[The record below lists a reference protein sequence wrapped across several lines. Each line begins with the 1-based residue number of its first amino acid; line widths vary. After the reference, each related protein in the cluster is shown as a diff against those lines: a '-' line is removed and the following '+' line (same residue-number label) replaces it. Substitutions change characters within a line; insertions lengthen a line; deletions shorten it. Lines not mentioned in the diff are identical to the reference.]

1 MYKKYQDIGK
11 LYPLICKN
19 KALNIM
25 KISILLLLFGIF
37 SVSATGYSQEARVSI
52 TVNNTTINEVFT
64 EIKAQT
70 NYSFWFDVKDVD
82 IDRKVS
88 IHVENETVKSVL
100 STILKGQDLGFELK
114 GNHIIIVKKEILN
127 QSAGAGLPQQNKKIS
142 GVIKDEHGEPIIGA
156 NVVVK
161 GSTIGNI
168 SDHEGRFTLE
178 VPENSTLT
186 VSYIGYLSQE
196 IKVGKRNIFNIILA
210 EDSENLDEIV
220 VIGYGTMKKSDLT
233 GAVSSVKGDKISAIA
248 STDITDILQGKVA
261 GMNITSSS
269 KVDESG
275 SIRIRGNRSL
285 NASNDPLYV
294 IDGIPMSVGSMA
306 DVNPNDIESMEILK
320 DASATAIY
328 GSRGANGVI
337 LITTKKGKTGKVTIN
352 YDGTV
357 SFSKIH
363 SMTDWMNSGEL
374 IDWNRQAN
382 VNAGAYTGK
391 YGNAPDPDIDGD
403 AYFGGVSQY
412 PYLRPVFNAAFQFN
426 ADGTPVLRDATQ
438 YEKEVLGYADRVPVY
453 NSANIPTTPW
463 TDYVTR
469 TSLTHNHQI
478 SLSAGTEKSKL
489 YMSLAYLDQESPMK
503 DQDYKRY
510 TVNMNGEIQATE
522 FLKVGMGINASHSI
536 KNYGIVSNF
545 SNTTAKDS
553 YGLATSL
560 MPYAPAFDENGKIL
574 SPDDGPSRHN
584 VLLNIDEALNE
595 TRYYG
600 FMLSSFAEL
609 DFGKIWTP
617 LEGVKWRT
625 NFGTQYRNSR
635 EGSYYGDKFTNP
647 LGYASTEPNVAYNN
661 HNQKLAWTLEN
672 MIFYNKTFN
681 KIHTVGLTLM
691 QSAEYYRTEGLDARA
706 YESKF
711 PTALWYSIGDSNK
724 AKLGAGSSFNEQQRA
739 SYMARLNYNL
749 MDRYLLTVTGRW
761 DGASMLAAGNKWDFF
776 PSAALAWKMN
786 EENFMKN
793 IGWLNSLKLRVG
805 YGVTGNASINSYQ
818 TAGSMVSQWA
828 NKPFG
833 QGGITTNTTGAK
845 ASVLP
850 NRNLGWEKTASTNFG
865 VDFGFLNNRITG
877 SVEYYIANTSDL
889 LLNRSIP
896 LMTGYTQILT
906 NVGKTQNKGL
916 EITLSTTNIQTEDF
930 TWKTDFTFST
940 NRSKIVELADGK
952 VDDPTNGWFIG
963 KPMDEIWTYKYDR
976 LWQDTPEDRRMLAI
990 YKAKGNGIT
999 MFPGMAKLVDQ
1010 EFIEVPEGTEGSKT
1024 VTLEDGSKVTYMDN
1038 GFGKFDKDDYHFQ
1051 GSFTPKWEGGF
1062 TTTFIYKNWQLNA
1075 FFYGRFGNMYYGL
1088 MQTYGRRVE
1097 NDTWSPENTDAKFP
1111 QPRAGGESFTDYK
1124 EYMNYTKGNMVAVRN
1139 IALSYT
1145 FPEKWLGKIGA
1156 NSCQIYG
1163 QVLNPFIWGG
1173 DLVKAGINPDDTTG
1187 WGAEGGR
1194 SNGTYK
1200 YIGGQTNNT
1209 VLTRSFVIGLRLG
1222 F

>member
-1 MYKKYQDIGK
+1 
-11 LYPLICKN
+11 
-19 KALNIM
+19 M
-25 KISILLLLFGIF
+25 K
-37 SVSATGYSQEARVSI
+37 
-52 TVNNTTINEVFT
+52 
-64 EIKAQT
+64 
-70 NYSFWFDVKDVD
+70 
-82 IDRKVS
+82 DRKNSSLLSCLEKFQRLFFVALL
-88 IHVENETVKSVL
+88 SVL
-100 STILKGQDLGFELK
+100 AVGAFA
-114 GNHIIIVKKEILN
+114 
-127 QSAGAGLPQQNKKIS
+127 QSKTVS
-142 GVIKDEHGEPIIGA
+142 GTVLDKTGESVIGA
-156 NVVVK
+156 SVVVK
-161 GSTIGNI
+161 GTTNGTITDFDGKFTLTNVPESGTIEISFVGYKTVNVAVKGQSTIKVI
-168 SDHEGRFTLE
+168 LEEDTETLE
-178 VPENSTLT
+178 E
-186 VSYIGYLSQE
+186 
-196 IKVGKRNIFNIILA
+196 
-210 EDSENLDEIV
+210 V
-220 VIGYGTMKKSDLT
+220 VVVGYGVQKKSDVT
-233 GAVSSVKGDKISAIA
+233 GALTQVSSKTIRERPVQNALQA
-248 STDITDILQGKVA
+248 MQGKAA
-261 GMNITSSS
+261 GVQITSNNRPGELGD
-269 KVDESG
+269 V
-275 SIRIRGNRSL
+275 RIRGSRSL

-661 HNQKLAWTLEN
+661 HNQKL
-672 MIFYNKTFN
+672 
-681 KIHTVGLTLM
+681 
-691 QSAEYYRTEGLDARA
+691 
-706 YESKF
+706 
-711 PTALWYSIGDSNK
+711 
-724 AKLGAGSSFNEQQRA
+724 
-739 SYMARLNYNL
+739 
-749 MDRYLLTVTGRW
+749 
-761 DGASMLAAGNKWDFF
+761 
-776 PSAALAWKMN
+776 
-786 EENFMKN
+786 
-793 IGWLNSLKLRVG
+793 
-805 YGVTGNASINSYQ
+805 
-818 TAGSMVSQWA
+818 
-828 NKPFG
+828 
-833 QGGITTNTTGAK
+833 
-845 ASVLP
+845 
-850 NRNLGWEKTASTNFG
+850 
-865 VDFGFLNNRITG
+865 
-877 SVEYYIANTSDL
+877 
-889 LLNRSIP
+889 
-896 LMTGYTQILT
+896 
-906 NVGKTQNKGL
+906 
-916 EITLSTTNIQTEDF
+916 
-930 TWKTDFTFST
+930 
-940 NRSKIVELADGK
+940 
-952 VDDPTNGWFIG
+952 
-963 KPMDEIWTYKYDR
+963 
-976 LWQDTPEDRRMLAI
+976 
-990 YKAKGNGIT
+990 
-999 MFPGMAKLVDQ
+999 
-1010 EFIEVPEGTEGSKT
+1010 
-1024 VTLEDGSKVTYMDN
+1024 
-1038 GFGKFDKDDYHFQ
+1038 
-1051 GSFTPKWEGGF
+1051 
-1062 TTTFIYKNWQLNA
+1062 
-1075 FFYGRFGNMYYGL
+1075 
-1088 MQTYGRRVE
+1088 
-1097 NDTWSPENTDAKFP
+1097 
-1111 QPRAGGESFTDYK
+1111 
-1124 EYMNYTKGNMVAVRN
+1124 
-1139 IALSYT
+1139 
-1145 FPEKWLGKIGA
+1145 
-1156 NSCQIYG
+1156 
-1163 QVLNPFIWGG
+1163 
-1173 DLVKAGINPDDTTG
+1173 
-1187 WGAEGGR
+1187 
-1194 SNGTYK
+1194 
-1200 YIGGQTNNT
+1200 
-1209 VLTRSFVIGLRLG
+1209 
-1222 F
+1222 

>member
-1 MYKKYQDIGK
+1 
-11 LYPLICKN
+11 
-19 KALNIM
+19 M
-25 KISILLLLFGIF
+25 K
-37 SVSATGYSQEARVSI
+37 
-52 TVNNTTINEVFT
+52 
-64 EIKAQT
+64 
-70 NYSFWFDVKDVD
+70 
-82 IDRKVS
+82 DRKNSSLLGRLDKFQRLFFVALL
-88 IHVENETVKSVL
+88 SVL
-100 STILKGQDLGFELK
+100 AVGAFA
-114 GNHIIIVKKEILN
+114 
-127 QSAGAGLPQQNKKIS
+127 QSKTVS
-142 GVIKDEHGEPIIGA
+142 GTVLDKTGESVIGA
-156 NVVVK
+156 SVVVK
-161 GSTIGNI
+161 GTTNGTITDFDGKFTLTNVPESGTIEISFVGYKTVNVAVKGQSTIKVI
-168 SDHEGRFTLE
+168 LEEDTETLE
-178 VPENSTLT
+178 E
-186 VSYIGYLSQE
+186 
-196 IKVGKRNIFNIILA
+196 
-210 EDSENLDEIV
+210 V
-220 VIGYGTMKKSDLT
+220 VVVGYGVQKKSDVT
-233 GAVSSVKGDKISAIA
+233 GALTQVSSKTIRERPVQNALQA
-248 STDITDILQGKVA
+248 MQGKAA
-261 GMNITSSS
+261 GVQITSNNRPGELGD
-269 KVDESG
+269 V
-275 SIRIRGNRSL
+275 RIRGSRSL

-940 NRSKIVELADGK
+940 NRSKIVELADG
-952 VDDPTNGWFIG
+952 
-963 KPMDEIWTYKYDR
+963 
-976 LWQDTPEDRRMLAI
+976 
-990 YKAKGNGIT
+990 
-999 MFPGMAKLVDQ
+999 
-1010 EFIEVPEGTEGSKT
+1010 
-1024 VTLEDGSKVTYMDN
+1024 
-1038 GFGKFDKDDYHFQ
+1038 
-1051 GSFTPKWEGGF
+1051 
-1062 TTTFIYKNWQLNA
+1062 
-1075 FFYGRFGNMYYGL
+1075 
-1088 MQTYGRRVE
+1088 
-1097 NDTWSPENTDAKFP
+1097 
-1111 QPRAGGESFTDYK
+1111 
-1124 EYMNYTKGNMVAVRN
+1124 
-1139 IALSYT
+1139 
-1145 FPEKWLGKIGA
+1145 
-1156 NSCQIYG
+1156 
-1163 QVLNPFIWGG
+1163 
-1173 DLVKAGINPDDTTG
+1173 
-1187 WGAEGGR
+1187 
-1194 SNGTYK
+1194 
-1200 YIGGQTNNT
+1200 
-1209 VLTRSFVIGLRLG
+1209 
-1222 F
+1222 

>member
-1 MYKKYQDIGK
+1 
-11 LYPLICKN
+11 
-19 KALNIM
+19 M
-25 KISILLLLFGIF
+25 K
-37 SVSATGYSQEARVSI
+37 
-52 TVNNTTINEVFT
+52 
-64 EIKAQT
+64 
-70 NYSFWFDVKDVD
+70 
-82 IDRKVS
+82 DRKNSSLLSCLEKFQRLFFVALL
-88 IHVENETVKSVL
+88 SVL
-100 STILKGQDLGFELK
+100 AVGAFA
-114 GNHIIIVKKEILN
+114 
-127 QSAGAGLPQQNKKIS
+127 QSKTVS
-142 GVIKDEHGEPIIGA
+142 GTVLDKTGESVIGA
-156 NVVVK
+156 SVVVK
-161 GSTIGNI
+161 GTTNGTITDFDGKFTLTNVPESGTIEISFVGYKTVNVAVKGQSTIKVI
-168 SDHEGRFTLE
+168 LEEDTETLE
-178 VPENSTLT
+178 E
-186 VSYIGYLSQE
+186 
-196 IKVGKRNIFNIILA
+196 
-210 EDSENLDEIV
+210 V
-220 VIGYGTMKKSDLT
+220 VVVGYGVQKKSDVT
-233 GAVSSVKGDKISAIA
+233 GALTQVSSKTIRERPVQNALQA
-248 STDITDILQGKVA
+248 MQGKAA
-261 GMNITSSS
+261 GVQITSNNRPGELGD
-269 KVDESG
+269 V
-275 SIRIRGNRSL
+275 RIRGSRSL

-990 YKAKGNGIT
+990 YIR
-999 MFPGMAKLVDQ
+999 
-1010 EFIEVPEGTEGSKT
+1010 GTE
-1024 VTLEDGSKVTYMDN
+1024 
-1038 GFGKFDKDDYHFQ
+1038 
-1051 GSFTPKWEGGF
+1051 
-1062 TTTFIYKNWQLNA
+1062 
-1075 FFYGRFGNMYYGL
+1075 
-1088 MQTYGRRVE
+1088 
-1097 NDTWSPENTDAKFP
+1097 
-1111 QPRAGGESFTDYK
+1111 
-1124 EYMNYTKGNMVAVRN
+1124 
-1139 IALSYT
+1139 
-1145 FPEKWLGKIGA
+1145 
-1156 NSCQIYG
+1156 
-1163 QVLNPFIWGG
+1163 
-1173 DLVKAGINPDDTTG
+1173 
-1187 WGAEGGR
+1187 R
-1194 SNGTYK
+1194 S
-1200 YIGGQTNNT
+1200 
-1209 VLTRSFVIGLRLG
+1209 V
-1222 F
+1222 

>member
-1 MYKKYQDIGK
+1 
-11 LYPLICKN
+11 
-19 KALNIM
+19 M
-25 KISILLLLFGIF
+25 K
-37 SVSATGYSQEARVSI
+37 
-52 TVNNTTINEVFT
+52 
-64 EIKAQT
+64 
-70 NYSFWFDVKDVD
+70 
-82 IDRKVS
+82 DRKNSSLLRRLEKFQRLFFVALL
-88 IHVENETVKSVL
+88 SVL
-100 STILKGQDLGFELK
+100 AVGAFA
-114 GNHIIIVKKEILN
+114 
-127 QSAGAGLPQQNKKIS
+127 QSKTVS
-142 GVIKDEHGEPIIGA
+142 GTVLDKTGESVIGA
-156 NVVVK
+156 SVVVK
-161 GSTIGNI
+161 GTTNGTITDFDGKFTLTNVPESGTIEISFVGYKTVNVAVKGQSTIKVI
-168 SDHEGRFTLE
+168 LEEDTETLE
-178 VPENSTLT
+178 E
-186 VSYIGYLSQE
+186 
-196 IKVGKRNIFNIILA
+196 
-210 EDSENLDEIV
+210 V
-220 VIGYGTMKKSDLT
+220 VVVGYGVQKKSDVT
-233 GAVSSVKGDKISAIA
+233 GALTQVSSKTIRERPVQNALQA
-248 STDITDILQGKVA
+248 MQGKAA
-261 GMNITSSS
+261 GVQITSNNRPGELGD
-269 KVDESG
+269 V
-275 SIRIRGNRSL
+275 RIRGSRSL

-647 LGYASTEPNVAYNN
+647 LG
-661 HNQKLAWTLEN
+661 WC
-672 MIFYNKTFN
+672 FY
-681 KIHTVGLTLM
+681 
-691 QSAEYYRTEGLDARA
+691 
-706 YESKF
+706 
-711 PTALWYSIGDSNK
+711 
-724 AKLGAGSSFNEQQRA
+724 AGSRKQ
-739 SYMARLNYNL
+739 M
-749 MDRYLLTVTGRW
+749 G
-761 DGASMLAAGNKWDFF
+761 FF
-776 PSAALAWKMN
+776 PISSFGMEN
-786 EENFMKN
+786 E
-793 IGWLNSLKLRVG
+793 
-805 YGVTGNASINSYQ
+805 
-818 TAGSMVSQWA
+818 
-828 NKPFG
+828 
-833 QGGITTNTTGAK
+833 
-845 ASVLP
+845 
-850 NRNLGWEKTASTNFG
+850 
-865 VDFGFLNNRITG
+865 
-877 SVEYYIANTSDL
+877 
-889 LLNRSIP
+889 
-896 LMTGYTQILT
+896 
-906 NVGKTQNKGL
+906 
-916 EITLSTTNIQTEDF
+916 
-930 TWKTDFTFST
+930 
-940 NRSKIVELADGK
+940 
-952 VDDPTNGWFIG
+952 
-963 KPMDEIWTYKYDR
+963 
-976 LWQDTPEDRRMLAI
+976 
-990 YKAKGNGIT
+990 
-999 MFPGMAKLVDQ
+999 
-1010 EFIEVPEGTEGSKT
+1010 
-1024 VTLEDGSKVTYMDN
+1024 
-1038 GFGKFDKDDYHFQ
+1038 
-1051 GSFTPKWEGGF
+1051 
-1062 TTTFIYKNWQLNA
+1062 
-1075 FFYGRFGNMYYGL
+1075 
-1088 MQTYGRRVE
+1088 
-1097 NDTWSPENTDAKFP
+1097 
-1111 QPRAGGESFTDYK
+1111 
-1124 EYMNYTKGNMVAVRN
+1124 
-1139 IALSYT
+1139 
-1145 FPEKWLGKIGA
+1145 
-1156 NSCQIYG
+1156 
-1163 QVLNPFIWGG
+1163 
-1173 DLVKAGINPDDTTG
+1173 
-1187 WGAEGGR
+1187 
-1194 SNGTYK
+1194 
-1200 YIGGQTNNT
+1200 
-1209 VLTRSFVIGLRLG
+1209 
-1222 F
+1222 

>member
-1 MYKKYQDIGK
+1 
-11 LYPLICKN
+11 
-19 KALNIM
+19 M
-25 KISILLLLFGIF
+25 K
-37 SVSATGYSQEARVSI
+37 
-52 TVNNTTINEVFT
+52 
-64 EIKAQT
+64 
-70 NYSFWFDVKDVD
+70 
-82 IDRKVS
+82 DRKNSSLLSCLEKFQRLFFVALL
-88 IHVENETVKSVL
+88 SVL
-100 STILKGQDLGFELK
+100 AVGAFA
-114 GNHIIIVKKEILN
+114 
-127 QSAGAGLPQQNKKIS
+127 QSKTVS
-142 GVIKDEHGEPIIGA
+142 GTVLDKTGESVIGA
-156 NVVVK
+156 SVVVK
-161 GSTIGNI
+161 GTTNGTITDFDGKFTLTNVPESGTIEISFVGYKTVNVAVKGQSTIKVI
-168 SDHEGRFTLE
+168 LEEDTETLE
-178 VPENSTLT
+178 E
-186 VSYIGYLSQE
+186 
-196 IKVGKRNIFNIILA
+196 
-210 EDSENLDEIV
+210 V
-220 VIGYGTMKKSDLT
+220 VVVGYGVQKKSDVT
-233 GAVSSVKGDKISAIA
+233 GALTQVSSKTIRERPVQNALQA
-248 STDITDILQGKVA
+248 MQGKAA
-261 GMNITSSS
+261 GVQITSNNRPGELGD
-269 KVDESG
+269 V
-275 SIRIRGNRSL
+275 RIRGSRSL

-681 KIHTVGLTLM
+681 KIHLM
-691 QSAEYYRTEGLDARA
+691 
-706 YESKF
+706 
-711 PTALWYSIGDSNK
+711 
-724 AKLGAGSSFNEQQRA
+724 
-739 SYMARLNYNL
+739 
-749 MDRYLLTVTGRW
+749 V
-761 DGASMLAAGNKWDFF
+761 
-776 PSAALAWKMN
+776 
-786 EENFMKN
+786 
-793 IGWLNSLKLRVG
+793 
-805 YGVTGNASINSYQ
+805 
-818 TAGSMVSQWA
+818 
-828 NKPFG
+828 
-833 QGGITTNTTGAK
+833 
-845 ASVLP
+845 
-850 NRNLGWEKTASTNFG
+850 
-865 VDFGFLNNRITG
+865 
-877 SVEYYIANTSDL
+877 
-889 LLNRSIP
+889 
-896 LMTGYTQILT
+896 
-906 NVGKTQNKGL
+906 
-916 EITLSTTNIQTEDF
+916 
-930 TWKTDFTFST
+930 
-940 NRSKIVELADGK
+940 
-952 VDDPTNGWFIG
+952 
-963 KPMDEIWTYKYDR
+963 
-976 LWQDTPEDRRMLAI
+976 
-990 YKAKGNGIT
+990 
-999 MFPGMAKLVDQ
+999 
-1010 EFIEVPEGTEGSKT
+1010 
-1024 VTLEDGSKVTYMDN
+1024 
-1038 GFGKFDKDDYHFQ
+1038 
-1051 GSFTPKWEGGF
+1051 
-1062 TTTFIYKNWQLNA
+1062 
-1075 FFYGRFGNMYYGL
+1075 
-1088 MQTYGRRVE
+1088 
-1097 NDTWSPENTDAKFP
+1097 
-1111 QPRAGGESFTDYK
+1111 
-1124 EYMNYTKGNMVAVRN
+1124 
-1139 IALSYT
+1139 
-1145 FPEKWLGKIGA
+1145 
-1156 NSCQIYG
+1156 
-1163 QVLNPFIWGG
+1163 
-1173 DLVKAGINPDDTTG
+1173 
-1187 WGAEGGR
+1187 
-1194 SNGTYK
+1194 
-1200 YIGGQTNNT
+1200 
-1209 VLTRSFVIGLRLG
+1209 
-1222 F
+1222 

>member
-1 MYKKYQDIGK
+1 
-11 LYPLICKN
+11 
-19 KALNIM
+19 M
-25 KISILLLLFGIF
+25 K
-37 SVSATGYSQEARVSI
+37 
-52 TVNNTTINEVFT
+52 
-64 EIKAQT
+64 
-70 NYSFWFDVKDVD
+70 
-82 IDRKVS
+82 DRKNSSLLRCLEKFQRLFFVALL
-88 IHVENETVKSVL
+88 SVL
-100 STILKGQDLGFELK
+100 AVGAFA
-114 GNHIIIVKKEILN
+114 
-127 QSAGAGLPQQNKKIS
+127 QSKTVS
-142 GVIKDEHGEPIIGA
+142 GTVLDKTGESVIGA
-156 NVVVK
+156 SVVVK
-161 GSTIGNI
+161 GTTNGTITDFDGKFTLTNVPESGTIEISFVGYKTVNVAVKGQSTIKVI
-168 SDHEGRFTLE
+168 LEEDTETLE
-178 VPENSTLT
+178 E
-186 VSYIGYLSQE
+186 
-196 IKVGKRNIFNIILA
+196 
-210 EDSENLDEIV
+210 V
-220 VIGYGTMKKSDLT
+220 VVVGYGVQKKSDVT
-233 GAVSSVKGDKISAIA
+233 GALTQVSSKTIRERPVQNALQA
-248 STDITDILQGKVA
+248 MQGKAA
-261 GMNITSSS
+261 GVQITSNNRPGELGD
-269 KVDESG
+269 V
-275 SIRIRGNRSL
+275 RIRGSRSL

-647 LGYASTEPNVAYNN
+647 LG
-661 HNQKLAWTLEN
+661 WC
-672 MIFYNKTFN
+672 FY
-681 KIHTVGLTLM
+681 
-691 QSAEYYRTEGLDARA
+691 
-706 YESKF
+706 
-711 PTALWYSIGDSNK
+711 
-724 AKLGAGSSFNEQQRA
+724 AGSRKQ
-739 SYMARLNYNL
+739 M
-749 MDRYLLTVTGRW
+749 G
-761 DGASMLAAGNKWDFF
+761 FF
-776 PSAALAWKMN
+776 PISSFGMEN
-786 EENFMKN
+786 E
-793 IGWLNSLKLRVG
+793 
-805 YGVTGNASINSYQ
+805 
-818 TAGSMVSQWA
+818 
-828 NKPFG
+828 
-833 QGGITTNTTGAK
+833 
-845 ASVLP
+845 
-850 NRNLGWEKTASTNFG
+850 
-865 VDFGFLNNRITG
+865 
-877 SVEYYIANTSDL
+877 
-889 LLNRSIP
+889 
-896 LMTGYTQILT
+896 
-906 NVGKTQNKGL
+906 
-916 EITLSTTNIQTEDF
+916 
-930 TWKTDFTFST
+930 
-940 NRSKIVELADGK
+940 
-952 VDDPTNGWFIG
+952 
-963 KPMDEIWTYKYDR
+963 
-976 LWQDTPEDRRMLAI
+976 
-990 YKAKGNGIT
+990 
-999 MFPGMAKLVDQ
+999 
-1010 EFIEVPEGTEGSKT
+1010 
-1024 VTLEDGSKVTYMDN
+1024 
-1038 GFGKFDKDDYHFQ
+1038 
-1051 GSFTPKWEGGF
+1051 
-1062 TTTFIYKNWQLNA
+1062 
-1075 FFYGRFGNMYYGL
+1075 
-1088 MQTYGRRVE
+1088 
-1097 NDTWSPENTDAKFP
+1097 
-1111 QPRAGGESFTDYK
+1111 
-1124 EYMNYTKGNMVAVRN
+1124 
-1139 IALSYT
+1139 
-1145 FPEKWLGKIGA
+1145 
-1156 NSCQIYG
+1156 
-1163 QVLNPFIWGG
+1163 
-1173 DLVKAGINPDDTTG
+1173 
-1187 WGAEGGR
+1187 
-1194 SNGTYK
+1194 
-1200 YIGGQTNNT
+1200 
-1209 VLTRSFVIGLRLG
+1209 
-1222 F
+1222 

>member
-1 MYKKYQDIGK
+1 
-11 LYPLICKN
+11 
-19 KALNIM
+19 M
-25 KISILLLLFGIF
+25 K
-37 SVSATGYSQEARVSI
+37 
-52 TVNNTTINEVFT
+52 
-64 EIKAQT
+64 
-70 NYSFWFDVKDVD
+70 
-82 IDRKVS
+82 DRKNSSLLSCLEKFQRLFFVALL
-88 IHVENETVKSVL
+88 SVL
-100 STILKGQDLGFELK
+100 AVGAFA
-114 GNHIIIVKKEILN
+114 
-127 QSAGAGLPQQNKKIS
+127 QSKTVS
-142 GVIKDEHGEPIIGA
+142 GTVLDKTGESVIGA
-156 NVVVK
+156 SVVVK
-161 GSTIGNI
+161 GTTNGTITDFDGKFTLTNVPESGTIEISFVGYKTVNVAVKGQSTIKVI
-168 SDHEGRFTLE
+168 LEEDTETLE
-178 VPENSTLT
+178 E
-186 VSYIGYLSQE
+186 
-196 IKVGKRNIFNIILA
+196 
-210 EDSENLDEIV
+210 V
-220 VIGYGTMKKSDLT
+220 VVVGYGVQKKSDVT
-233 GAVSSVKGDKISAIA
+233 GALTQVSSKTIRERPVQNALQA
-248 STDITDILQGKVA
+248 MQGKAA
-261 GMNITSSS
+261 GVQITSNNRPGELGD
-269 KVDESG
+269 V
-275 SIRIRGNRSL
+275 RIRGSRSL

-999 MFPGMAKLVDQ
+999 MFPGMA
-1010 EFIEVPEGTEGSKT
+1010 
-1024 VTLEDGSKVTYMDN
+1024 N
-1038 GFGKFDKDDYHFQ
+1038 
-1051 GSFTPKWEGGF
+1051 
-1062 TTTFIYKNWQLNA
+1062 
-1075 FFYGRFGNMYYGL
+1075 
-1088 MQTYGRRVE
+1088 
-1097 NDTWSPENTDAKFP
+1097 
-1111 QPRAGGESFTDYK
+1111 
-1124 EYMNYTKGNMVAVRN
+1124 
-1139 IALSYT
+1139 
-1145 FPEKWLGKIGA
+1145 
-1156 NSCQIYG
+1156 
-1163 QVLNPFIWGG
+1163 
-1173 DLVKAGINPDDTTG
+1173 
-1187 WGAEGGR
+1187 
-1194 SNGTYK
+1194 
-1200 YIGGQTNNT
+1200 
-1209 VLTRSFVIGLRLG
+1209 
-1222 F
+1222 

>member
-1 MYKKYQDIGK
+1 
-11 LYPLICKN
+11 
-19 KALNIM
+19 M
-25 KISILLLLFGIF
+25 K
-37 SVSATGYSQEARVSI
+37 
-52 TVNNTTINEVFT
+52 
-64 EIKAQT
+64 
-70 NYSFWFDVKDVD
+70 
-82 IDRKVS
+82 DRKNSSLLRRLEKFQRLFFVALL
-88 IHVENETVKSVL
+88 SVL
-100 STILKGQDLGFELK
+100 AVGAFA
-114 GNHIIIVKKEILN
+114 
-127 QSAGAGLPQQNKKIS
+127 QSKTVS
-142 GVIKDEHGEPIIGA
+142 GTVLDKTGESVIGA
-156 NVVVK
+156 SVVVK
-161 GSTIGNI
+161 GTTNGTITDFDGKFTLTNVPESGTIEISFVGYKTVNVAVKGQSTIKVI
-168 SDHEGRFTLE
+168 LEEDTETLE
-178 VPENSTLT
+178 E
-186 VSYIGYLSQE
+186 
-196 IKVGKRNIFNIILA
+196 
-210 EDSENLDEIV
+210 V
-220 VIGYGTMKKSDLT
+220 VVVGYGVQKKSDVT
-233 GAVSSVKGDKISAIA
+233 GALTQVSSKTIRERPVQNALQA
-248 STDITDILQGKVA
+248 MQGKAA
-261 GMNITSSS
+261 GVQITSNNRPGELGD
-269 KVDESG
+269 V
-275 SIRIRGNRSL
+275 RIRGSRSL

-940 NRSKIVELADGK
+940 NRSKIVELADG
-952 VDDPTNGWFIG
+952 
-963 KPMDEIWTYKYDR
+963 
-976 LWQDTPEDRRMLAI
+976 
-990 YKAKGNGIT
+990 
-999 MFPGMAKLVDQ
+999 
-1010 EFIEVPEGTEGSKT
+1010 
-1024 VTLEDGSKVTYMDN
+1024 
-1038 GFGKFDKDDYHFQ
+1038 
-1051 GSFTPKWEGGF
+1051 
-1062 TTTFIYKNWQLNA
+1062 
-1075 FFYGRFGNMYYGL
+1075 
-1088 MQTYGRRVE
+1088 
-1097 NDTWSPENTDAKFP
+1097 
-1111 QPRAGGESFTDYK
+1111 
-1124 EYMNYTKGNMVAVRN
+1124 
-1139 IALSYT
+1139 
-1145 FPEKWLGKIGA
+1145 
-1156 NSCQIYG
+1156 
-1163 QVLNPFIWGG
+1163 
-1173 DLVKAGINPDDTTG
+1173 
-1187 WGAEGGR
+1187 
-1194 SNGTYK
+1194 
-1200 YIGGQTNNT
+1200 
-1209 VLTRSFVIGLRLG
+1209 
-1222 F
+1222 

>member
-1 MYKKYQDIGK
+1 
-11 LYPLICKN
+11 
-19 KALNIM
+19 M
-25 KISILLLLFGIF
+25 K
-37 SVSATGYSQEARVSI
+37 
-52 TVNNTTINEVFT
+52 
-64 EIKAQT
+64 
-70 NYSFWFDVKDVD
+70 
-82 IDRKVS
+82 DRKNSSLLSCLEKFQRLFFVALL
-88 IHVENETVKSVL
+88 SVL
-100 STILKGQDLGFELK
+100 AVGAFA
-114 GNHIIIVKKEILN
+114 
-127 QSAGAGLPQQNKKIS
+127 QSKTVS
-142 GVIKDEHGEPIIGA
+142 GTVLDKTGESVIGA
-156 NVVVK
+156 SVVVK
-161 GSTIGNI
+161 GTTNGTITDFDGKFTLTNVPESGTIEISFVGYKTVNVAVKGQSTIKVI
-168 SDHEGRFTLE
+168 LEEDTETLE
-178 VPENSTLT
+178 E
-186 VSYIGYLSQE
+186 
-196 IKVGKRNIFNIILA
+196 
-210 EDSENLDEIV
+210 V
-220 VIGYGTMKKSDLT
+220 VVVGYGVQKKSDVT
-233 GAVSSVKGDKISAIA
+233 GALTQVSSKTIRERPVQNALQA
-248 STDITDILQGKVA
+248 MQGKAA
-261 GMNITSSS
+261 GVQITSNNRPGELGD
-269 KVDESG
+269 V
-275 SIRIRGNRSL
+275 RIRGSRSL

-672 MIFYNKTFN
+672 MIFYNKT
-681 KIHTVGLTLM
+681 L
-691 QSAEYYRTEGLDARA
+691 
-706 YESKF
+706 
-711 PTALWYSIGDSNK
+711 
-724 AKLGAGSSFNEQQRA
+724 
-739 SYMARLNYNL
+739 
-749 MDRYLLTVTGRW
+749 
-761 DGASMLAAGNKWDFF
+761 
-776 PSAALAWKMN
+776 
-786 EENFMKN
+786 
-793 IGWLNSLKLRVG
+793 
-805 YGVTGNASINSYQ
+805 
-818 TAGSMVSQWA
+818 VS
-828 NKPFG
+828 
-833 QGGITTNTTGAK
+833 
-845 ASVLP
+845 
-850 NRNLGWEKTASTNFG
+850 R
-865 VDFGFLNNRITG
+865 
-877 SVEYYIANTSDL
+877 
-889 LLNRSIP
+889 
-896 LMTGYTQILT
+896 
-906 NVGKTQNKGL
+906 
-916 EITLSTTNIQTEDF
+916 
-930 TWKTDFTFST
+930 
-940 NRSKIVELADGK
+940 
-952 VDDPTNGWFIG
+952 
-963 KPMDEIWTYKYDR
+963 
-976 LWQDTPEDRRMLAI
+976 
-990 YKAKGNGIT
+990 
-999 MFPGMAKLVDQ
+999 
-1010 EFIEVPEGTEGSKT
+1010 
-1024 VTLEDGSKVTYMDN
+1024 
-1038 GFGKFDKDDYHFQ
+1038 
-1051 GSFTPKWEGGF
+1051 
-1062 TTTFIYKNWQLNA
+1062 
-1075 FFYGRFGNMYYGL
+1075 
-1088 MQTYGRRVE
+1088 
-1097 NDTWSPENTDAKFP
+1097 
-1111 QPRAGGESFTDYK
+1111 
-1124 EYMNYTKGNMVAVRN
+1124 
-1139 IALSYT
+1139 
-1145 FPEKWLGKIGA
+1145 
-1156 NSCQIYG
+1156 
-1163 QVLNPFIWGG
+1163 
-1173 DLVKAGINPDDTTG
+1173 
-1187 WGAEGGR
+1187 
-1194 SNGTYK
+1194 
-1200 YIGGQTNNT
+1200 
-1209 VLTRSFVIGLRLG
+1209 
-1222 F
+1222 

>member
-1 MYKKYQDIGK
+1 
-11 LYPLICKN
+11 
-19 KALNIM
+19 M
-25 KISILLLLFGIF
+25 K
-37 SVSATGYSQEARVSI
+37 
-52 TVNNTTINEVFT
+52 
-64 EIKAQT
+64 
-70 NYSFWFDVKDVD
+70 
-82 IDRKVS
+82 DRKNSSLLSCLEKFQRLFFVALL
-88 IHVENETVKSVL
+88 SVL
-100 STILKGQDLGFELK
+100 AVGAFA
-114 GNHIIIVKKEILN
+114 
-127 QSAGAGLPQQNKKIS
+127 QSKTVS
-142 GVIKDEHGEPIIGA
+142 GTVLDKTGESVIGA
-156 NVVVK
+156 SVVVK
-161 GSTIGNI
+161 GTTNGTITDFDGKFTLTNVPESGTIEISFVGYKTVNVAVKGQSTIKVI
-168 SDHEGRFTLE
+168 LEEDTETLE
-178 VPENSTLT
+178 E
-186 VSYIGYLSQE
+186 
-196 IKVGKRNIFNIILA
+196 
-210 EDSENLDEIV
+210 V
-220 VIGYGTMKKSDLT
+220 VVVGYGVQKKSDVT
-233 GAVSSVKGDKISAIA
+233 GALTQVSSKTIRERPVQNALQA
-248 STDITDILQGKVA
+248 MQGKAA
-261 GMNITSSS
+261 GVQITSNNRPGELGD
-269 KVDESG
+269 V
-275 SIRIRGNRSL
+275 RIRGSRSL

-706 YESKF
+706 YE
-711 PTALWYSIGDSNK
+711 L
-724 AKLGAGSSFNEQQRA
+724 
-739 SYMARLNYNL
+739 
-749 MDRYLLTVTGRW
+749 
-761 DGASMLAAGNKWDFF
+761 
-776 PSAALAWKMN
+776 
-786 EENFMKN
+786 
-793 IGWLNSLKLRVG
+793 
-805 YGVTGNASINSYQ
+805 
-818 TAGSMVSQWA
+818 
-828 NKPFG
+828 
-833 QGGITTNTTGAK
+833 
-845 ASVLP
+845 
-850 NRNLGWEKTASTNFG
+850 
-865 VDFGFLNNRITG
+865 
-877 SVEYYIANTSDL
+877 
-889 LLNRSIP
+889 
-896 LMTGYTQILT
+896 
-906 NVGKTQNKGL
+906 
-916 EITLSTTNIQTEDF
+916 
-930 TWKTDFTFST
+930 
-940 NRSKIVELADGK
+940 
-952 VDDPTNGWFIG
+952 
-963 KPMDEIWTYKYDR
+963 
-976 LWQDTPEDRRMLAI
+976 
-990 YKAKGNGIT
+990 
-999 MFPGMAKLVDQ
+999 
-1010 EFIEVPEGTEGSKT
+1010 
-1024 VTLEDGSKVTYMDN
+1024 
-1038 GFGKFDKDDYHFQ
+1038 
-1051 GSFTPKWEGGF
+1051 
-1062 TTTFIYKNWQLNA
+1062 
-1075 FFYGRFGNMYYGL
+1075 
-1088 MQTYGRRVE
+1088 
-1097 NDTWSPENTDAKFP
+1097 
-1111 QPRAGGESFTDYK
+1111 
-1124 EYMNYTKGNMVAVRN
+1124 
-1139 IALSYT
+1139 
-1145 FPEKWLGKIGA
+1145 
-1156 NSCQIYG
+1156 
-1163 QVLNPFIWGG
+1163 
-1173 DLVKAGINPDDTTG
+1173 
-1187 WGAEGGR
+1187 
-1194 SNGTYK
+1194 
-1200 YIGGQTNNT
+1200 
-1209 VLTRSFVIGLRLG
+1209 
-1222 F
+1222 